1 MVVVS
6 AKANEQQERNRMTN
20 STIIELCK
28 QLEKSNATIVDLVV
42 ENFQTVEYII
52 SPYGDF
58 LGFDMI
64 LSAKNMSFCLK
75 DRVYE
80 SNAVVEGYV
89 LINNSKTE
97 LKFPLDR
104 ELSWEIWS
112 RVKGELKE
120 SEVITINAPQYF
132 R

>member
-1 MVVVS
+1 M
-6 AKANEQQERNRMTN
+6 AN

-28 QLEKSNATIVDLVV
+28 QLEKSNSTIVDLVV
-42 ENFQTVEYII
+42 ENSQTIEYVI
-52 SPYGDF
+52 SPHGDF

-89 LINNSKTE
+89 IIGGNKTE

-112 RVKGELKE
+112 RIKGQLKE
-120 SEVITINAPQYF
+120 SGMIAKS
-132 R
+132 

>member
-1 MVVVS
+1 MS

-20 STIIELCK
+20 LTIIELCK

-42 ENFQTVEYII
+42 ENFQTVEYVI

-64 LSAKNMSFCLK
+64 LSAKNMRFCLK